1 MLLTRREV
9 KMAGYWP
16 RFFFAVLLS
25 STYSSRSMNVKLYDK
40 ITIICN
46 WPSLFGQDDWI
57 LAKFLFCVLWPQK
70 RTELIC
76 RHLDWTSLVNYK
88 GFIVRSK
95 RLNSLS
101 LAQPTRETPGGQDT
115 IIVTA
120 RKTTQAPF
128 MWRRVRSIAL
138 QAVPTSASVYMRKT
152 LTFLP

>member
-88 GFIVRSK
+88 GFIMRSK
-95 RLNSLS
+95 RELPFSCTTN
-101 LAQPTRETPGGQDT
+101 AGNPER
-115 IIVTA
+115 A
-120 RKTTQAPF
+120 RYYHKKPLRPRLCEEELGPLPSRRCQLLRAFIWEKRWPF
-128 MWRRVRSIAL
+128 CRS
-138 QAVPTSASVYMRKT
+138 
-152 LTFLP
+152 